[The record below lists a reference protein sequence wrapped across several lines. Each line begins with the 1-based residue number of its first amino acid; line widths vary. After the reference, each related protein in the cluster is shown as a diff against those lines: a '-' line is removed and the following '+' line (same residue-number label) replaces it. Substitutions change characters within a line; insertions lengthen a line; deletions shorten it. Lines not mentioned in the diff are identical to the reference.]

1 MCYSLQALSGG
12 IGEADQCRP
21 EELAGLYS
29 GKESQTVQ
37 YSMIRNNV
45 IFEII
50 TPPQSWREERVR
62 SWASRVAR
70 ILGKSDVSHLNLP
83 EVVNETRNG
92 SRAVRFLKKMD
103 QVGFGEIVRE
113 ASPKV
118 TLIPNKICVRIP
130 TEDFRAWVR
139 GIYAKGIRNLILVGG
154 ESHDIEYPGY
164 TVLEAAEF
172 VKGEYPDLR
181 VGGITIFTRS
191 HEAERIVAKM
201 KCGIDFFC
209 SQIIFETAN
218 MKQVISQLDRL
229 TREEGLG
236 FPDVYVS
243 FTPASRI
250 RDIEFMMWLGVEF
263 PSAVLSYLVEQ
274 EESIEGRTF
283 EVVERVIDE
292 IFDFV
297 ERKGIKL
304 GFNIEHVMYSNLEL
318 SEMILD
324 RVLARRGLK

>member
-1 MCYSLQALSGG
+1 
-12 IGEADQCRP
+12 
-21 EELAGLYS
+21 
-29 GKESQTVQ
+29 
-37 YSMIRNNV
+37 MIMDKV

-62 SWASRVAR
+62 GWASRIAR
-70 ILGKSDVSHLNLP
+70 ILDRNAVSHLNLP

-92 SRAVRFLKKMD
+92 SRAVRFLKKID
-103 QVGFGEIVRE
+103 QVSFGEIVRE
-113 ASPKV
+113 TSPKV
-118 TLIPNKICVRIP
+118 TLIPNKICVRLP

-139 GIYAKGIRNLILVGG
+139 GIYAKGIRSLILVGG
-154 ESHDIEYPGY
+154 ESHEIDYPGY

-172 VKGEYPDLR
+172 IKGTYPDLR

-201 KCGIDFFC
+201 KSGIDFFC

-218 MKQVISQLDRL
+218 MKQVLSQLDRL

-236 FPDVYVS
+236 FPGVYVS

-263 PSAVLSYLVEQ
+263 PSAVLAYLVEQ
-274 EESIEGRTF
+274 EESIEERTF
-283 EVVERVIDE
+283 EVVERVIGE

-297 ERKGIKL
+297 GGEGIEL

-318 SEMILD
+318 SERILD
-324 RVLARRGLK
+324 LVLERFR